1 MNIFP
6 SMQVFKLVVAA
17 VQESKAIVP
26 FNKTWQYL
34 HAELGIG
41 SVINKTLTLT
51 ASDRQYLVQL
61 LAKETG
67 ADLKTVDLAGLSEL
81 SRTDITNT
89 VINEKW
95 SQRKVRE
102 DIIYL
107 KSLDDEVMLEKT
119 HPTPKGGYLGVPWQQ
134 AVNHQHQVIIAIENL
149 EVFLNADIVKWP
161 LEVFL
166 STPLFV
172 YRGDAEATPSAF
184 KKFIESTTQKYYV
197 FFDYDPAGFM
207 MALTQPRLPSVII
220 PDVSTQVLKKC
231 TKKAAYDKQY
241 KAVDYLKKTT
251 SKAHNH
257 IEIIT
262 SHQLAVMQEKML
274 SSQMS
279 LRVIN
284 I

>member
-1 MNIFP
+1 M
-6 SMQVFKLVVAA
+6 
-17 VQESKAIVP
+17 
-26 FNKTWQYL
+26 
-34 HAELGIG
+34 
-41 SVINKTLTLT
+41 
-51 ASDRQYLVQL
+51 
-61 LAKETG
+61 
-67 ADLKTVDLAGLSEL
+67 
-81 SRTDITNT
+81 
-89 VINEKW
+89 
-95 SQRKVRE
+95 
-102 DIIYL
+102 
-107 KSLDDEVMLEKT
+107 
-119 HPTPKGGYLGVPWQQ
+119 
-134 AVNHQHQVIIAIENL
+134 
-149 EVFLNADIVKWP
+149 KWP

-251 SKAHNH
+251 SKAQNH